1 MRGDHSK
8 QIVLKLIS
16 TDLLFTKFA
25 ATSLCDTF
33 IAYNGTYFLLTVP
46 QKVCWNRYRFQWEP
60 TSYLT
65 AVFSWKL
72 SVSRISWYWDGVV
85 LPGNPLLLAR
95 HFGCFS
101 RHFNNCS
108 RRDWSDQDTV
118 KLCILNY
125 SALEALE
132 WISVDQNSDQIWTK
146 FSGVWLRANHHKIYC
161 SCRFCTKQYFLLII
175 HKTGSQGSGMQQL
188 GKIGKIEDGSTRE
201 RLLIYIKHR
210 RSLRYIRTLRHIGSS
225 SLCPFFFYLILNM
238 AML

>member
-8 QIVLKLIS
+8 HIVLKLIS

-46 QKVCWNRYRFQWEP
+46 QKVCWNRYRFHCEP

-65 AVFSWKL
+65 QQSSRENCRFLESPDIEMGLYCLATRYCL
-72 SVSRISWYWDGVV
+72 PDILGVSAGILTTARVGIDQIRTQWNCAF
-85 LPGNPLLLAR
+85 LTIPLW
-95 HFGCFS
+95 G
-101 RHFNNCS
+101 
-108 RRDWSDQDTV
+108 
-118 KLCILNY
+118 
-125 SALEALE
+125 ALE
-132 WISVDQNSDQIWTK
+132 WISLDQNSDQIWTK

-188 GKIGKIEDGSTRE
+188 GKIGKIEDGSTHE
-201 RLLIYIKHR
+201 RLLI
-210 RSLRYIRTLRHIGSS
+210 SESIGEV
-225 SLCPFFFYLILNM
+225 
-238 AML
+238 